1 MLASVERLASEEGLA
16 SVERL
21 ASEEGLASGVHVLFS
36 LYFLY
41 KLTYTYI

>member
-21 ASEEGLASGVHVLFS
+21 ASEEGLASGVHVGT
-36 LYFLY
+36 
-41 KLTYTYI
+41 KYTTFPTIPI